1 MSAPVWSQLDAGVAS
16 ALGAILVVA
25 AVRKL
30 QNPRVFALTLERL
43 DPALNG
49 RRALALRWACFIAGY
64 EAVAGIG
71 VVAFRGGLG
80 FPFACAVLI
89 ACTAFLVAL
98 GRAVQQSL
106 PCACFGRL
114 GRTAAGGRE
123 IARAVVLVLGASFL
137 VVHRAI
143 ESGRGFG
150 LGPFAVVALVVTVV
164 AIVVA
169 QRIGAKVRPGVQPA
183 PITTEPRAASGRSSA
198 GRSSLGRSVRTIT
211 GYDSDL
217 YSTSA

>member
-1 MSAPVWSQLDAGVAS
+1 MSAPVWPQLDAGVAL
-16 ALGAILVVA
+16 ALGAILATA

-49 RRALALRWACFIAGY
+49 RRALTLRWAVFIAVY

-71 VVAFRGGLG
+71 VVAFRDGLG

-123 IARAVVLVLGASFL
+123 IGRAIVLVLGASFL

-143 ESGRGFG
+143 GSGHGYGFG
-150 LGPFAVVALVVTVV
+150 PLAVVAFVGTLM

-169 QRIGAKVRPGVQPA
+169 QRIGARVRPGV
-183 PITTEPRAASGRSSA
+183 ELVSA
-198 GRSSLGRSVRTIT
+198 VPDNRVSVVRSVRTII

-217 YSTSA
+217 YSTRA

>member
-43 DPALNG
+43 DPAVNG

-143 ESGRGFG
+143 ESGRGYG

-164 AIVVA
+164 AIVGA
-169 QRIGAKVRPGVQPA
+169 QRIGAKVRPGVEPA
-183 PITTEPRAASGRSSA
+183 PIPTEPRAASGRSPA

>member
-1 MSAPVWSQLDAGVAS
+1 MSAPVWSQLDAGVAL
-16 ALGAILVVA
+16 ALGAILVTA
-25 AVRKL
+25 SVRKL

-43 DPALNG
+43 DPAVNG
-49 RRALALRWACFIAGY
+49 RRTLTLRWARFIAGY

-123 IARAVVLVLGASFL
+123 IGRAIVLVLGASFL

-143 ESGRGFG
+143 ESGRGYG
-150 LGPFAVVALVVTVV
+150 IGPLAVVALVVTVA
-164 AIVVA
+164 AIVAA
-169 QRIGAKVRPGVQPA
+169 QRIGAKVRPGVELTPA
-183 PITTEPRAASGRSSA
+183 VGDDGVPPARASS
-198 GRSSLGRSVRTIT
+198 GRSSLGRWVRTIT

>member
-1 MSAPVWSQLDAGVAS
+1 MSAPVWPQLDAGVAL
-16 ALGAILVVA
+16 ALGSILATA

-30 QNPRVFALTLERL
+30 QSPRVFALTLERL

-49 RRALALRWACFIAGY
+49 RRALTLRWAVFIAAY
-64 EAVAGIG
+64 EAVAGSG
-71 VVAFRGGLG
+71 VVVFRGGLG

-123 IARAVVLVLGASFL
+123 IARAIVLVLGASFL
-137 VVHRAI
+137 VAHRAI
-143 ESGRGFG
+143 DSGRGYG
-150 LGPFAVVALVVTVV
+150 IGPIAVVAFVVTIT

-169 QRIGAKVRPGVQPA
+169 QRIGAKVRPGAELVVAVPDD
-183 PITTEPRAASGRSSA
+183 RVSVV
-198 GRSSLGRSVRTIT
+198 RSVRTII
-211 GYDSDL
+211 GYD
-217 YSTSA
+217 

>member
-16 ALGAILVVA
+16 ALGAILVIA

-30 QNPRVFALTLERL
+30 QKPRVFALTLERL

-64 EAVAGIG
+64 EAVAGVG
-71 VVAFRGGLG
+71 VVVFRGGLG
-80 FPFACAVLI
+80 FPFACGVLI

-98 GRAVQQSL
+98 GRAVQQSV

-123 IARAVVLVLGASFL
+123 IARALVLVLGASFL

-143 ESGRGFG
+143 ESGRGYG
-150 LGPFAVVALVVTVV
+150 VGPFAVVALVVTVV
-164 AIVVA
+164 AMVVA
-169 QRIGAKVRPGVQPA
+169 QRIGAKVRPGLEPA
-183 PITTEPRAASGRSSA
+183 ATGTEPRAASGPSSA